1 MAQGILNLTES
12 TFASETA
19 HGVVLVDF
27 WAAWCGPCRMQ
38 GQILEEL
45 AGQLPAGVRIG
56 KINVD
61 DETVLAARFGVQSI
75 PTLLLFKNG
84 QQIKQMI
91 GVQSAAVLT
100 DLLKATAAS

>member
-1 MAQGILNLTES
+1 MAQGIMTLLES

-19 HGVVLVDF
+19 HGVLLVDF

-61 DETVLAARFGVQSI
+61 EETALAARFGVQSI
-75 PTLLLFKNG
+75 PTLLLFKDG
-84 QQIKQMI
+84 QQIKQMV

-100 DLLKATAAS
+100 DLLNATVAS

>member
-19 HGVVLVDF
+19 HGVMLVDF

-45 AGQLPAGVRIG
+45 AGPLPAGVRIG

-61 DETVLAARFGVQSI
+61 EVNSNIKTIADYH
-75 PTLLLFKNG
+75 FK
-84 QQIKQMI
+84 
-91 GVQSAAVLT
+91 AVEQ
-100 DLLKATAAS
+100 